1 MGSDAIGWRFFFI
14 RMTPT
19 AMKNLC
25 IFVTG
30 ITGAVSNLPTFHTGY
45 SMSLSTSDK
54 TRPSVFFLCRFDGR
68 SATNGA
74 TGARSGRRVP
84 RRERAGTGR
93 AGRCHAFPPADGRRE
108 GGGCGTRR
116 RCDRASLRTRLR
128 SRRDFPNSLSRS
140 NRSPRPR
147 GLLARRRRAA
157 GPDSGAAGGGLA
169 AHLESPLPHPER
181 SHPPSLPFPTRPGR
195 PPRRR
200 TGAWRSLPRGATWIG
215 PATTR

>member
-1 MGSDAIGWRFFFI
+1 MRRLGSDAIGWRFFFI

-54 TRPSVFFLCRFDGR
+54 TRPSVVPLFRRR

-108 GGGCGTRR
+108 GEDAEHAAGAIERPSG
-116 RCDRASLRTRLR
+116 RASVPEGNFRI
-128 SRRDFPNSLSRS
+128 PLSRS

-169 AHLESPLPHPER
+169 AHLESPFPRPER

-200 TGAWRSLPRGATWIG
+200 TGAWRRLRC
-215 PATTR
+215 

>member
-1 MGSDAIGWRFFFI
+1 MRRLGSDAIGWRFFFI

-54 TRPSVFFLCRFDGR
+54 TRPSVVPLFRRR

-108 GGGCGTRR
+108 GEDAEHAAGAIERP
-116 RCDRASLRTRLR
+116 
-128 SRRDFPNSLSRS
+128 SRRAVERPALAPFPAIRPPA
-140 NRSPRPR
+140 PRP
-147 GLLARRRRAA
+147 LQRAA
-157 GPDSGAAGGGLA
+157 AACICWREAPTIEPA
-169 AHLESPLPHPER
+169 AIEP
-181 SHPPSLPFPTRPGR
+181 
-195 PPRRR
+195 
-200 TGAWRSLPRGATWIG
+200 
-215 PATTR
+215 